1 MKPAPGGRRS
11 LLRRL
16 RGTRGAALIA
26 ILARNTSPHQ
36 MQRPAL
42 RPIET
47 SSALRPC
54 LARQVRVPAV
64 AVSVFV
70 IVAAG
75 LWVAPAWADEAP
87 TPPVTTTVPDAPPP
101 DPYQAPTRATPSK
114 PAPRRVAP
122 VVRSAPAV
130 PARSYAPPA
139 VVTTRPPVVKTSRPK
154 PASKPKIVRKQR
166 SRRETPV
173 VAVSLA
179 PLAEV
184 IAAVEVS
191 PTVSRE
197 SQDPYLWL
205 AGVAFAVLA
214 VAGTCLVMLT
224 QRFYRPRWD

>member
-1 MKPAPGGRRS
+1 VKSAPGGKRS

-16 RGTRGAALIA
+16 RGARGAALIA
-26 ILARNTSPHQ
+26 TLARITSPHQ

-64 AVSVFV
+64 AVFVFI

-75 LWVAPAWADEAP
+75 LWVAPARADETPA
-87 TPPVTTTVPDAPPP
+87 PPVTTTVPDAPPP
-101 DPYQAPTRATPSK
+101 DPYQAPTRATKSK
-114 PAPRRVAP
+114 PPPRRVAP
-122 VVRSAPAV
+122 VVRSAPTV
-130 PARSYAPPA
+130 PVRSYTPPA
-139 VVTTRPPVVKTSRPK
+139 AVTPVVKTSHRPK
-154 PASKPKIVRKQR
+154 PTSKPKVVRKQR
-166 SRRETPV
+166 PRREAPV

-184 IAAVEVS
+184 IAAVGAS
-191 PTVSRE
+191 PAVDRD

>member
-1 MKPAPGGRRS
+1 VKPAPGGKRS

-26 ILARNTSPHQ
+26 TLARRTSPHQ

-64 AVSVFV
+64 AVLVF
-70 IVAAG
+70 ISVAAG
-75 LWVAPAWADEAP
+75 LWVVPALADETP

-101 DPYQAPTRATPSK
+101 DPYQAPTRATKSK
-114 PAPRRVAP
+114 PPPRRVAP
-122 VVRSAPAV
+122 VVRSAPTV
-130 PARSYAPPA
+130 PARSYTQPA
-139 VVTTRPPVVKTSRPK
+139 AVTPRPPVVKPSRTK
-154 PASKPKIVRKQR
+154 PASKAKVVRKQR
-166 SRRETPV
+166 PRREAPV

-184 IAAVEVS
+184 VAAAEV
-191 PTVSRE
+191 PPPVNRESRE
-197 SQDPYLWL
+197 PYLWL

-214 VAGTCLVMLT
+214 VAGTGLIMLT

>member
-1 MKPAPGGRRS
+1 
-11 LLRRL
+11 
-16 RGTRGAALIA
+16 
-26 ILARNTSPHQ
+26 

-64 AVSVFV
+64 AVFVFI

-75 LWVAPAWADEAP
+75 LWVAPAWADETP

-101 DPYQAPTRATPSK
+101 DPYQAPTRAPKSK
-114 PAPRRVAP
+114 AAPRRVAP
-122 VVRSAPAV
+122 VVRAAPTV
-130 PARSYAPPA
+130 PAPSYTPPA
-139 VVTTRPPVVKTSRPK
+139 AVTPRPPVVKASRT
-154 PASKPKIVRKQR
+154 KPKSKAKVVRKR
-166 SRRETPV
+166 PRREAPAV
-173 VAVSLA
+173 EVSLA

-184 IAAVEVS
+184 VAAVGVPPAVDS
-191 PTVSRE
+191 D

-224 QRFYRPRWD
+224 QHLYRPRWD

>member
-1 MKPAPGGRRS
+1 VKSAPGGKRS

-16 RGTRGAALIA
+16 RGARGAALIA
-26 ILARNTSPHQ
+26 TLARITSPHQ

-64 AVSVFV
+64 AVFVFI

-75 LWVAPAWADEAP
+75 LWAAPARADETP

-101 DPYQAPTRATPSK
+101 DPYQAPTRATKSK
-114 PAPRRVAP
+114 PPPRRVAP
-122 VVRSAPAV
+122 VVRSAPTV
-130 PARSYAPPA
+130 PVRSYTPPA
-139 VVTTRPPVVKTSRPK
+139 AVTPVVKTSRRPK
-154 PASKPKIVRKQR
+154 PTSKPKVVRKQR
-166 SRRETPV
+166 PRREAPV

-184 IAAVEVS
+184 IAAVGAS
-191 PTVSRE
+191 PAVDRD

>member
-1 MKPAPGGRRS
+1 VKPAPGGRRS

-16 RGTRGAALIA
+16 RGACGAALIA
-26 ILARNTSPHQ
+26 TFARITSPHK

-64 AVSVFV
+64 AVFVFI

-75 LWVAPAWADEAP
+75 LWVAPARADETP

-101 DPYQAPTRATPSK
+101 DPYQAPTRAPKSK
-114 PAPRRVAP
+114 AAPRRVAP
-122 VVRSAPAV
+122 VVRSAPTV
-130 PARSYAPPA
+130 PARSYTPPA
-139 VVTTRPPVVKTSRPK
+139 AVTPRPPVVKASRTK
-154 PASKPKIVRKQR
+154 PASKAKVVRKQR
-166 SRRETPV
+166 PRREAPV

-184 IAAVEVS
+184 IAAVGV
-191 PTVSRE
+191 PPAVDRE
-197 SQDPYLWL
+197 SQSPYLWL

-214 VAGTCLVMLT
+214 VAGMALVMLT